1 MRLLCYGGL
10 IDLFSFSAL
19 IGRNPYTVKRWC
31 KAGKLPFSGYI
42 RYNQVIVTDLP
53 EKAFEVAVYGV
64 LRADQYRF
72 TVNEEGI
79 ISPSG
84 NTLP

>member
-1 MRLLCYGGL
+1 M
-10 IDLFSFSAL
+10 
-19 IGRNPYTVKRWC
+19 
-31 KAGKLPFSGYI
+31 PFSGYI
-42 RYNQVIVTDLP
+42 RGNQVIITDLP

-64 LRADQYRF
+64 LRADQYPI

-79 ISPSG
+79 ILPLE